1 MNGLTIVR
9 GRAARSR
16 KWRTTFLAAAL
27 AFAATVPF
35 GRAQQL
41 DLTHGGPIAIT
52 ANDGIEWRQ
61 EQREVI
67 ARGNA
72 RAVRQ
77 NVTVV
82 ADRLTA
88 FYRPKNGAAPQ
99 PAQPVANGPDTGGNE
114 IYRVQAEG
122 SVRIFTPTDQVQG
135 DRAVYDLDKA
145 VLVVTGRALRLTTP
159 NDVLTARDS
168 LEYWSQKHMA
178 VARGDAVVVT
188 NDGRR
193 LAADTLVAYTSDAP
207 ATPAPQQ
214 QTTEDPL
221 TASGKLQKVE
231 AFGNVTV
238 RTVTD
243 TAFGDRA
250 VYVPD
255 TGIARLAG
263 RVRITRGENQ
273 LDGAEAEVNMKT
285 GIARLLPGSSERVQ
299 GLVIPNDATNQQLG
313 TQRPAGTSK

>member
-1 MNGLTIVR
+1 MLWP
-9 GRAARSR
+9 AS
-16 KWRTTFLAAAL
+16 AAAL
-27 AFAATVPF
+27 ALFTTLSPVW
-35 GRAQQL
+35 AQQL
-41 DLTHGGPIAIT
+41 DMAHGGPIAIT
-52 ANDGIEWRQ
+52 ASDEIEWRQ

-72 RAVRQ
+72 KAVRQ
-77 NVTVV
+77 NVTVT
-82 ADRLTA
+82 ADRLIA
-88 FYRPKNGAAPQ
+88 FYRPKNGAAAQPAPPPQ
-99 PAQPVANGPDTGGNE
+99 PAQPAPSVVTDPDTGGNE

-122 SVRIFTPTDQVQG
+122 NVRIFTPTDQVQG
-135 DRAVYDLDKA
+135 DRAVYDMDKA
-145 VLVVTGRALRLTTP
+145 VLVVTGHALKLTTP
-159 NDVLTARDS
+159 NDVLTARDD

-178 VARGDAVVVT
+178 VARGNAVAVT

-193 LAADTLVAYTSDAP
+193 IAADTLVAYTTDAP
-207 ATPAPQQ
+207 SSPSPTPPQNAA
-214 QTTEDPL
+214 DPL

-243 TAFGDRA
+243 TAIGDRA

-273 LDGAEAEVNMKT
+273 LDGSEAEVNMKT
-285 GIARLLPGSSERVQ
+285 GIAQLLPGPSERVQ
-299 GLVIPNDATNQQLG
+299 GLVLPNDATNQQLSG
-313 TQRPAGTSK
+313 QAPSGPPK